1 MAVSL
6 GCRLFFTLRVLV
18 LSLLASC
25 AQKQGVRRH
34 TLPLS
39 LLSLGMFNWLLLVG
53 GGVGCAVCTYID
65 VSWREVRRT
74 VNAAPICRFAHRCP
88 PG

>member
-18 LSLLASC
+18 LSLLACC

-39 LLSLGMFNWLLLVG
+39 WLNLGMFDWLLLVG
-53 GGVGCAVCTYID
+53 VVGSD
-65 VSWREVRRT
+65 VLCVHT
-74 VNAAPICRFAHRCP
+74 LM
-88 PG
+88 

>member
-1 MAVSL
+1 MVALL

-34 TLPLS
+34 TLPLPW
-39 LLSLGMFNWLLLVG
+39 LSFGDVRLVIASRG

-74 VNAAPICRFAHRCP
+74 VNAAPIC
-88 PG
+88 

>member
-1 MAVSL
+1 MAASL
-6 GCRLFFTLRVLV
+6 GCQLFFTLRVLV

-39 LLSLGMFNWLLLVG
+39 WLSLGMVNWLWLVG
-53 GGVGCAVCTYID
+53 VVGSDVLCAYID

-74 VNAAPICRFAHRCP
+74 VNAAPIC
-88 PG
+88 

>member
-1 MAVSL
+1 MAASL

-25 AQKQGVRRH
+25 AQKTRGASSHLAFVMAEFGDVR
-34 TLPLS
+34 
-39 LLSLGMFNWLLLVG
+39 LVIASRG
-53 GGVGCAVCTYID
+53 SGVGCAGCAYID

-74 VNAAPICRFAHRCP
+74 VNAAPIC
-88 PG
+88 

>member
-1 MAVSL
+1 MAASL

-34 TLPLS
+34 TLPL
-39 LLSLGMFNWLLLVG
+39 LWLSLGMFDWLLLVG
-53 GGVGCAVCTYID
+53 WWGWMCCGAYID

-74 VNAAPICRFAHRCP
+74 VNAAPIC
-88 PG
+88 